1 MVAYAGCLGYE
12 NGKYIQLGH
21 MDICTY
27 ISIKL
32 GGLCMQEDSK
42 KPECTSYFKS
52 GDDEEQAKREFNQ
65 KWIKII
71 NWLIKN
77 QEK

>member
-1 MVAYAGCLGYE
+1 MIAFGGWSGE
-12 NGKYIQLGH
+12 YIQLRYIG
-21 MDICTY
+21 ICIY

-32 GGLCMQEDSK
+32 GVLCMQEDSK

-71 NWLIKN
+71 NSLIKN
-77 QEK
+77 Q